1 MQNRLALLFIL
12 TTVMINSIGIGIIF
26 PVMPELMREVTGA
39 DLSTASLWGGALA
52 TSFAVMQFLCGPIV
66 GNLSDRFGRRPVML
80 IALVVMATDY
90 LIMAVAGSVW
100 LLLVGRIVAGAAAA
114 TYSTANA
121 YVADLSAPDQ
131 RARNFGYIGAAFG
144 LGFIA
149 GPLLGGIAAEWGTRA
164 PFWAAAAIAALNA
177 IFGLVA
183 LPESLR
189 AEKRRP
195 FRLARANPFGSFR
208 AIGQLPGLRR
218 LLAIMLLYT
227 VAFQSYPSIWAF
239 FGTERF
245 GWDAWWNG
253 LSLAL
258 FGGFMVVVQGFLVA
272 PAIRIWGERNTAAY
286 GMTLEVVTFGF
297 YGFVSSGFWALVF
310 TPVAS
315 IAGIAGPALSGIM
328 ANATPDDQQGELQG
342 VIASVSAIAMGL
354 APMLMTSVF
363 WAFTHEGAAHYLP
376 GAPFLLSGV
385 LMVASVIVLVVPAR
399 ERAPA

>member
-12 TTVMINSIGIGIIF
+12 TTVMIDSIGIGIIF

-39 DLSTASLWGGALA
+39 DLASASLWGGALA
-52 TSFAVMQFLCGPIV
+52 TSFAVMQFLCGPVV
-66 GNLSDRFGRRPVML
+66 GNLSDRYGRRPVML
-80 IALVVMATDY
+80 IALVVMAVDY

-121 YVADLSAPDQ
+121 YVADISTPDQ
-131 RARNFGYIGAAFG
+131 RAKNFGYIGAAFG

-177 IFGLVA
+177 MFGLVA

-195 FRLARANPFGSFR
+195 FRLSRANPFGSFR

-218 LLAIMLLYT
+218 LLAIMFLYT

-258 FGGFMVVVQGFLVA
+258 FGACMVVVQGFFVA
-272 PAIRIWGERNTAAY
+272 PAIRLWGERNTAAY
-286 GMTLEVVTFGF
+286 GMSLEVVTFGF

-310 TPVAS
+310 TPIAS
-315 IAGIAGPALSGIM
+315 VAGIAGPALSGIM

-354 APMLMTSVF
+354 APMVMTSVF
-363 WAFTHEGAAHYLP
+363 WAFTHKGAAHYLP
-376 GAPFLLSGV
+376 GAPFLLSGL
-385 LMVASVIVLVVPAR
+385 LMVASVTVLVVPVR
-399 ERAPA
+399 ERAAA